1 MLGFG
6 RTLKKV
12 VLLSA
17 GATLA
22 LSTTAC
28 TTTKTVKV
36 SKAAPITYKI
46 GKGAAKYASTTM
58 PSRVASTAPYIS
70 TRPTAPQVIVPP
82 VSTPQVSAP
91 QMPAPRVAAP
101 QVAMPAPMPRASA
114 PVFEQSRV
122 DRDLYKHQRVGKT
135 YTIMGKSYTP
145 KHEPGYDVEG
155 IASWYGDKFH
165 GKPTATGETYD
176 KNDLTAAHKTLP
188 LNSMLYVTNLEN
200 GRTLMVRLN
209 DRGPFIGDRI
219 IDLSEAAANA
229 LGTKGKGLGKVR
241 VQYAGPADPMAAKRG
256 VPAPQA
262 APMIAEA
269 PRPVAPAPTPQ
280 AQEYRPLRQ
289 QPMTQAP
296 APYTAP
302 QVAER
307 PVYETPRVSAPVPAP
322 IAPQAPRPVTPE
334 AEPEDGGQVTL
345 TIKGPIHVAGYTS
358 ASAKPRLIKERLVTK

>member
-1 MLGFG
+1 MLDLG
-6 RTLKKV
+6 RAFKKV
-12 VLLSA
+12 ILLTA

-22 LSTTAC
+22 LSATAC
-28 TTTKTVKV
+28 STTKTVKV
-36 SKAAPITYKI
+36 SKAAPITYKV
-46 GKGAAKYASTTM
+46 GKGAVKHASTSM
-58 PSRVASTAPYIS
+58 PSRVASTSPYIPAP
-70 TRPTAPQVIVPP
+70 RQTAPQAAVPH
-82 VSTPQVSAP
+82 VAVPQRSV
-91 QMPAPRVAAP
+91 P
-101 QVAMPAPMPRASA
+101 QVAMPTPRAAS

-122 DRDLYKHQRVGKT
+122 DRDLYKHQRVGKR

-145 KHEPGYDVEG
+145 KHEPSYDVVG

-165 GKPTATGETYD
+165 GKPTATGEIYNKHD
-176 KNDLTAAHKTLP
+176 MTAAHKTLP
-188 LNSMLYVTNLEN
+188 LNSMLYVTNVET
-200 GRTLMVRLN
+200 GKSIMVRLN

-256 VPAPQA
+256 VPAPQP

-269 PRPVAPAPTPQ
+269 PRPVAPTPAPR

-289 QPMTQAP
+289 QPMSQAP

-322 IAPQAPRPVTPE
+322 IAPQAPRPVAPE
-334 AEPEDGGQVTL
+334 AQPEDGGQVTL
-345 TIKGPIHVAGYTS
+345 TIKGPIHVAGYS
-358 ASAKPRLIKERLVTK
+358 NSYAQPRLIKERLETK

>member
-6 RTLKKV
+6 RTLKKAT
-12 VLLSA
+12 LLAA

-58 PSRVASTAPYIS
+58 PSRVASTSPYIS
-70 TRPTAPQVIVPP
+70 TRP
-82 VSTPQVSAP
+82 VS
-91 QMPAPRVAAP
+91 P
-101 QVAMPAPMPRASA
+101 QVATPQAATPMPRAAA

-122 DRDLYKHQRVGKT
+122 DRDLYKHQKVGKR

-145 KHEPGYDVEG
+145 KHEPDYDVEG

-165 GKPTATGETYD
+165 GKPTATGEIYN
-176 KNDLTAAHKTLP
+176 KNDITAAHKTLP

-269 PRPVAPAPTPQ
+269 PRPVAPTPAPR

-289 QPMTQAP
+289 QPMAQAP

-322 IAPQAPRPVTPE
+322 IMPQAPRPVAPQ

-345 TIKGPIHVAGYTS
+345 TIKGPIHVARHSPTS
-358 ASAKPRLIKERLVTK
+358 IQPRFIKERLEIK